1 MDSDKEVTA
10 QFVYHYALT
19 VDVSPG
25 GSGIVTLEPSQPAE
39 GYVAGTGVSLTAVAS
54 DGYRFDHWSGA
65 LSGSKNPATITMDS
79 DKGVT
84 AYFVRIYTLRV
95 DVSPGGGGR
104 VSLQPAQPAGGYV
117 AGTGVTLTAIASKG
131 YEFAHWG
138 GDLSGSTNPTSV
150 VMDGNKIITADF
162 TQITYTLTVDVGP
175 GGNGSIEL
183 DGTAL
188 SSYPASSTFVYGASV
203 NLEAIPVSG
212 YEFAHWGG
220 DLSGSTNPISI
231 VMDGNKII
239 TANFAQITYTLTVD
253 VNPGSGAVTLEPA
266 QPAGGYVAGAEV
278 SLTAVASEGHEFDHW
293 SGDLSGTENPATIAM
308 DSDKEVVAYFTQITY
323 ILTVDVGPGGTGSI
337 ELDGTALSSYPA
349 SSTFVYGASVNLEAI
364 PTSGYEFAQWGGDLS
379 GSTNPISIVMD
390 GNKIITANFAQIT
403 YALTVDVS
411 PGGAGSIEVDGTAFS
426 SYPAPSTFVY
436 GTSVNLEAIP
446 ASGHEFAHWGGDL
459 SGSTNPTSVVMDGN
473 KTITADF
480 TQITYTL
487 TVDVGPG
494 GTGSIELDGTALS
507 SYPASSTFVYGA
519 SVNLEAIPASG
530 YEFAQ
535 WDGDLSG
542 TENPTTIAMD
552 SGKEVTAHFVRIYTL
567 TVDVD
572 PGGSTVTMEPS
583 QPPGGYVVGT
593 EVGLTAVASEGYKFD
608 HWSGDLSGTENPTTI
623 VMDSDKGVTTHFVR
637 IHTLTVNGNGVGG
650 TVTLEPSQPP
660 GGYVVGTEV
669 SLTTVASEGYKF
681 DCWSGDLSGTGN
693 PVTII
698 MDSDKEVTA
707 SFTKVVRS
715 PFPWWWIVVG
725 VVVIG
730 LLAYF
735 LVMRRRRGYGKS
747 LKYL

>member
-1 MDSDKEVTA
+1 VDGPKTVTAHFAKYGDYTLIVDADPAEGGTVAGGGTYECGTSVIVEAVPADERWYFVNWTGDVADPNSATTTVYMDSDKTIIANFGKITHTLKVN
-10 QFVYHYALT
+10 
-19 VDVSPG
+19 VSPTDG
-25 GSGIVTLEPSQPAE
+25 GM
-39 GYVAGTGVSLTAVAS
+39 
-54 DGYRFDHWSGA
+54 
-65 LSGSKNPATITMDS
+65 AT
-79 DKGVT
+79 
-84 AYFVRIYTLRV
+84 
-95 DVSPGGGGR
+95 
-104 VSLQPAQPAGGYV
+104 LQPAQPAGGYV

-162 TQITYTLTVDVGP
+162 TQITYTLTVDVSP
-175 GGNGSIEL
+175 GGTGSIEL

-188 SSYPASSTFVYGASV
+188 SSYPDSSTFVYGASV
-203 NLEAIPVSG
+203 NLEAIPASG
-212 YEFAHWGG
+212 YEFA
-220 DLSGSTNPISI
+220 
-231 VMDGNKII
+231 
-239 TANFAQITYTLTVD
+239 
-253 VNPGSGAVTLEPA
+253 
-266 QPAGGYVAGAEV
+266 
-278 SLTAVASEGHEFDHW
+278 HW

-337 ELDGTALSSYPA
+337 ELDGAALSSYPA
-349 SSTFVYGASVNLEAI
+349 SSTFVWGASVNLEAI

-436 GTSVNLEAIP
+436 GASVNLEAIP

-459 SGSTNPTSVVMDGN
+459 SGSTNPTSVVMDGK

-487 TVDVGPG
+487 TVDVSPG
-494 GTGSIELDGTALS
+494 GAGSIEVDGTAFS
-507 SYPASSTFVYGA
+507 SYPAYSIFVWGA

-572 PGGSTVTMEPS
+572 PGGVTVTLEPS

-608 HWSGDLSGTENPTTI
+608 HWSGDLSGSENSAMIT
-623 VMDSDKGVTTHFVR
+623 MESDKAVTAHFVR
-637 IHTLTVNGNGVGG
+637 VYTLMVEVSLGDGG

-669 SLTTVASEGYKF
+669 TLTAVAAEGYEF
-681 DCWSGDLSGTGN
+681 DHWDGDLSSSEKAATI
-693 PVTII
+693 VTTI
-698 MDSDKEVTA
+698 DSSKALTA
-707 SFTKVVRS
+707 SFTKVARS

-735 LVMRRRRGYGKS
+735 LVMRRRRGYGKP